1 MPSTTGRN
9 QQHGYRVPAL
19 AVLTVFLVAQIAW
32 TVWRVATAG
41 FNIVALWRPLVF
53 TTAFVLVAATR
64 GNAGYINTL
73 GRLTIGG
80 AFLSALWSRFGNF
93 AGFVRYTSR
102 VLSFMTSESIWLLA
116 VAATVCEVSLCI
128 AMFLGFKTRWASVG
142 SAILLF
148 MFATSMVISGLS
160 QFEWAVYVLAVG
172 AFTLATVDA
181 TRLSLDSV
189 VFGRERTWDTPV
201 AMRQ

>member
-1 MPSTTGRN
+1 
-9 QQHGYRVPAL
+9 VLAL
-19 AVLTVFLVAQIAW
+19 AVLAVVLVAQAVW

-41 FNIVALWRPLVF
+41 FNIVSLWRPLVF
-53 TTAFVLVAATR
+53 ATAFVLVAATR
-64 GNAGYINTL
+64 GNVGYINTL
-73 GRLTIGG
+73 GRVTIAG
-80 AFLSALWSRFGNF
+80 AFLSALWSRFDNF
-93 AGFVRYTSR
+93 DGFVRYTGR
-102 VLSFMTSESIWLLA
+102 VLSFMPSESIWLLA
-116 VAATVCEVSLCI
+116 VAATVCEVSLCA
-128 AMFLGFKTRWASVG
+128 AMFFGIKTRWASVG

-181 TRLSLDSV
+181 TRLSLDSI
-189 VFGRERTWDTPV
+189 VFGRERTWNTHV

>member
-1 MPSTTGRN
+1 MTFTTGRN
-9 QQHGYRVPAL
+9 QLHRYRAL
-19 AVLTVFLVAQIAW
+19 ALAALTVVLVVQVAW
-32 TVWRVATAG
+32 TVWRVATVG
-41 FNIVALWRPLVF
+41 FDLSGLWRPLVF
-53 TTAFVLVAATR
+53 TTAFILVAVTR
-64 GNAGYINTL
+64 GNAGYVNTL
-73 GRLTIGG
+73 GRLTIAG
-80 AFLSALWSRFGNF
+80 AFLSALWSRFDNF
-93 AGFVRYTSR
+93 AGFVRYTGR
-102 VLSFMTSESIWLLA
+102 VLSFMQSESVWLLA
-116 VAATVCEVSLCI
+116 VAVSVCEVTLCI
-128 AMFLGFKTRWASVG
+128 AMFVGIKTRWASVG

-181 TRLSLDSV
+181 TRLSLDSI

>member
-1 MPSTTGRN
+1 MPFTTGRN
-9 QQHGYRVPAL
+9 QLQNYRMLAL
-19 AVLTVFLVAQIAW
+19 AVLTVVLVAQIAW

-41 FNIVALWRPLVF
+41 FDIVALWRPLVF

-64 GNAGYINTL
+64 GNVGYVNTL
-73 GRLTIGG
+73 GRVTIAG

-93 AGFVRYTSR
+93 AGFVRYTGR
-102 VLSFMTSESIWLLA
+102 VLSFMPSESIWLLA
-116 VAATVCEVSLCI
+116 VAATICEVSLCL
-128 AMFLGFKTRWASVG
+128 AMFVGIQTRWASVG

-160 QFEWAVYVLAVG
+160 QFEWAVYVLALG

-181 TRLSLDSV
+181 TRLSLDSI
-189 VFGRERTWDTPV
+189 VFGRERTWTSPV
-201 AMRQ
+201 ATH

>member
-1 MPSTTGRN
+1 MTFTTGRN
-9 QQHGYRVPAL
+9 PLHGYRMLAL
-19 AVLTVFLVAQIAW
+19 AALTVVLVAQVAW
-32 TVWRVATAG
+32 TVWRVSTAG
-41 FNIVALWRPLVF
+41 FSLDGLWRPLLF

-64 GNAGYINTL
+64 GNAGYVNAL
-73 GRLTIGG
+73 GRVTIAG
-80 AFLSALWSRFGNF
+80 AFLSALWSRFDNF
-93 AGFVRYTSR
+93 EGFVRYTGR
-102 VLSFMTSESIWLLA
+102 VLSFMPSETIWLLA
-116 VAATVCEVSLCI
+116 VAATICEVSLCI
-128 AMFLGFKTRWASVG
+128 AMFLGIKTRWASVG

-181 TRLSLDSV
+181 TRLSLDSI
-189 VFGRERTWDTPV
+189 VFERERTWSTPV

>member
-1 MPSTTGRN
+1 MTFTTGRN
-9 QQHGYRVPAL
+9 QLHRYRAL
-19 AVLTVFLVAQIAW
+19 ALAALTVVLVVQVAW
-32 TVWRVATAG
+32 TVWRVATVG
-41 FNIVALWRPLVF
+41 FDLSGLWRPLVF
-53 TTAFVLVAATR
+53 TTAFILVAVTR
-64 GNAGYINTL
+64 GNAGYVNTL
-73 GRLTIGG
+73 GRLTIAG
-80 AFLSALWSRFGNF
+80 AFLSALWSRFDNF
-93 AGFVRYTSR
+93 AGFVRYTGR
-102 VLSFMTSESIWLLA
+102 VLSFMPSESVWLLA
-116 VAATVCEVSLCI
+116 VAASVCEVTLCI
-128 AMFLGFKTRWASVG
+128 AMFVGIKTRWASVG

-181 TRLSLDSV
+181 TRLSLDSI

>member
-1 MPSTTGRN
+1 MTLTAGRN
-9 QQHGYRVPAL
+9 QWQRYRVLAL
-19 AVLTVFLVAQIAW
+19 TVLTVALVAQIAW

-41 FNIVALWRPLVF
+41 FNIVGLWRPLVF
-53 TTAFVLVAATR
+53 TTAFVLVAVTR
-64 GNAGYINTL
+64 GNAGYINAL
-73 GRLTIGG
+73 GRVTIAG
-80 AFLSALWSRFGNF
+80 AFLAALWSRFGNF
-93 AGFVRYTSR
+93 AGFVRYTGR
-102 VLSFMTSESIWLLA
+102 VLSFMPSESIWLLA
-116 VAATVCEVSLCI
+116 VAASVCEVSLCI
-128 AMFLGFKTRWASVG
+128 AMFFGIKTRWASVG
-142 SAILLF
+142 SGVLLF

-181 TRLSLDSV
+181 TRLSLDSM

>member
-1 MPSTTGRN
+1 MTFTTGRN
-9 QQHGYRVPAL
+9 QLRGYRGLAL
-19 AVLTVFLVAQIAW
+19 AVLTVVLVAQVAW
-32 TVWRVATAG
+32 TVWRIATAG

-64 GNAGYINTL
+64 GNAGYVNAL
-73 GRLTIGG
+73 GRVTIAG
-80 AFLSALWSRFGNF
+80 AFLSALWSRFDNF
-93 AGFVRYTSR
+93 AGFVRYTGR
-102 VLSFMTSESIWLLA
+102 VLSFMPSESIWLLA
-116 VAATVCEVSLCI
+116 VAATVCEVGLCA
-128 AMFLGFKTRWASVG
+128 AMFFGIQTRWASVG
-142 SAILLF
+142 SGVLLF

-181 TRLSLDSV
+181 TRLSLDSMA
-189 VFGRERTWDTPV
+189 FGRKRTWDTPV

>member
-1 MPSTTGRN
+1 MTFTTGRN
-9 QQHGYRVPAL
+9 PLHGYRMLAL
-19 AVLTVFLVAQIAW
+19 AALTVVLVAQVAW
-32 TVWRVATAG
+32 TVWRVSTAG
-41 FNIVALWRPLVF
+41 FSLAGLWRPLLF

-64 GNAGYINTL
+64 GNAGYVNAL
-73 GRLTIGG
+73 GRVTIAG
-80 AFLSALWSRFGNF
+80 AFLSALWSRFDNF
-93 AGFVRYTSR
+93 EGFVRYTGR
-102 VLSFMTSESIWLLA
+102 VLSFMPSETIWLLA
-116 VAATVCEVSLCI
+116 VAATICEVSLCI
-128 AMFLGFKTRWASVG
+128 AMFLGIKTRWASVG

-181 TRLSLDSV
+181 TRLSLDSI
-189 VFGRERTWDTPV
+189 VFERERTWSTPV

>member
-1 MPSTTGRN
+1 MTFTTGRN
-9 QQHGYRVPAL
+9 QLHRYRAL
-19 AVLTVFLVAQIAW
+19 ALAALTVVLVVQVAW
-32 TVWRVATAG
+32 TVWRVATVG
-41 FNIVALWRPLVF
+41 FDLSGLWRPLVF
-53 TTAFVLVAATR
+53 TTAFILVAVTR
-64 GNAGYINTL
+64 GNAGYVNTL
-73 GRLTIGG
+73 GRLTIAG
-80 AFLSALWSRFGNF
+80 AFLSALWSRFDNF
-93 AGFVRYTSR
+93 AGFVRYTGR
-102 VLSFMTSESIWLLA
+102 VLSFMPSEIVWLLA
-116 VAATVCEVSLCI
+116 VAASVCEVTLCI
-128 AMFLGFKTRWASVG
+128 AMFVGIKTRWASVG

-181 TRLSLDSV
+181 TRLSLDSI